1 MRREHVTSH
10 CSGRNLNHHQFNRHQ
25 LALAEI
31 RQCAVHVYR
40 FDTMRETQLKGLR
53 FPFALAWR
61 AERGCHVLTSR
72 LGGKQL
78 GLNAPMRV
86 RTEEM
91 FDVCAIPDETGAA
104 SGWLELEIDACTTAT
119 VPDWNGLMQ
128 AFSRDGG
135 GFGLA
140 LAQAMFRLPW
150 YAWRIEDAAR
160 ALGVTRRS
168 LQMALFRESYS
179 FDAALR
185 RCRRLNQLLRE
196 GDARCRFA
204 AIARSVAQEPPFR

>member
-1 MRREHVTSH
+1 M
-10 CSGRNLNHHQFNRHQ
+10 
-25 LALAEI
+25 
-31 RQCAVHVYR
+31 
-40 FDTMRETQLKGLR
+40 KGLR
-53 FPFALAWR
+53 FPFAVAWR
-61 AERGCHVLTSR
+61 AERGHHVLTSR

-78 GLNAPMRV
+78 DLNAPMRV

-91 FDVCAIPDETGAA
+91 FDVYAIPDESGAA
-104 SGWLELEIDACTTAT
+104 SGWLELEIGAYTAAME
-119 VPDWNGLMQ
+119 PDWKGLTQ

-150 YAWRIEDAAR
+150 YAWRIEDVAR

-196 GDARCRFA
+196 GDARRRFA
-204 AIARSVAQEPPFR
+204 AMAGSAAQEPPFR

>member
-1 MRREHVTSH
+1 MGWEYVKSH
-10 CSGRNLNHHQFNRHQ
+10 CSGRNLNYLQLNRHQ
-25 LALAEI
+25 LAHAEI
-31 RQCAVHVYR
+31 RRFAVHIYR

-61 AERGCHVLTSR
+61 AERGRHVLTSR
-72 LGGKQL
+72 LGGKEL

-104 SGWLELEIDACTTAT
+104 SGWLELEIDGCLTASE
-119 VPDWNGLMQ
+119 PDWKGLTQ
-128 AFSRDGG
+128 AFSRDRG

-140 LAQAMFRLPW
+140 LAQDMFRLPT
-150 YAWRIEDAAR
+150 YAWRIDDVAR

-185 RCRRLNQLLRE
+185 RCRRLNQLLHE
-196 GDARCRFA
+196 GDARCGFA
-204 AIARSVAQEPPFR
+204 VIARSAAQEPPFR

>member
-1 MRREHVTSH
+1 
-10 CSGRNLNHHQFNRHQ
+10 
-25 LALAEI
+25 
-31 RQCAVHVYR
+31 
-40 FDTMRETQLKGLR
+40 MRETQLKGLR

-61 AERGCHVLTSR
+61 AERGRHVLTSR

-91 FDVCAIPDETGAA
+91 FDVYAIPDETGAA
-104 SGWLELEIDACTTAT
+104 SGWLELEIDGWTTAT
-119 VPDWNGLMQ
+119 VPDWNGLTQ

-150 YAWRIEDAAR
+150 YAWRIEDAAC

-168 LQMALFRESYS
+168 LQMALFHESYS

-185 RCRRLNQLLRE
+185 RCRRLDQLLRE

>member
-1 MRREHVTSH
+1 
-10 CSGRNLNHHQFNRHQ
+10 LNHLQFNRHR
-25 LALAEI
+25 LALADV
-31 RQCAVHVYR
+31 RRFAVNLYR
-40 FDTMRETQLKGLR
+40 FDTTRETQLKGLR

-61 AERGCHVLTSR
+61 AERGRHVLTSR

-78 GLNAPMRV
+78 GVNAPIRV

-104 SGWLELEIDACTTAT
+104 IGWLELEIDTWTTT
-119 VPDWNGLMQ
+119 TEPDWRRLMQ
-128 AFSRDGG
+128 AFSRNGG

-140 LAQAMFRLPW
+140 LAQDMFRLPW
-150 YAWRIEDAAR
+150 YAWRIEDVAR

-204 AIARSVAQEPPFR
+204 AIARSAAQEPPFR